1 MMHFF
6 KYARDFFNRQLSPHK
21 LVDDK
26 REANL
31 RKIFGKDLLDFK
43 PPQFIDSWVA
53 NGHDSKN
60 CYRVTLRLS
69 PKLHVYQVFET
80 MKGCVE
86 WCCGGGKCPDK
97 SITIDYENRKV
108 SFVVKPKYGDAESLP
123 DGAMKGVAK

>member
-26 REANL
+26 RE
-31 RKIFGKDLLDFK
+31 DFK

-80 MKGCVE
+80 MKGCVS

>member
-1 MMHFF
+1 MMRFF
-6 KYARDFFNRQLSPHK
+6 KNARAFFNKPLNPHG
-21 LVDDK
+21 LVDKK
-26 REANL
+26 REENL
-31 RKIFGKDLLDFK
+31 RRLFGNDLLDFK

-69 PKLHVYQVFET
+69 PQLHVYQVFET

-86 WCCGGGKCPDK
+86 RCCGGGKCPDK

-108 SFVVKPKYGDAESLP
+108 SFVVEPTYHDGESLP
-123 DGAMKGVAK
+123 DGATKGVVK